1 MPDEPSNKKGAV
13 DKGRK
18 RTREGSSQTDEED
31 ESDEHHKHG
40 CKKCL
45 ETTNS
50 RLSGIEE
57 KLNML
62 LTVLPELETYKKRIT
77 LLEEE
82 NKTLQ
87 TSLENSQ
94 AEIEDLKVIVHD
106 VNLKQG
112 AANTSS
118 ERIKSDLKELHRR
131 HVKLECHSRRG
142 NMKFFGITEREN
154 ETNNDTE
161 LALREFMRTKL
172 KILPVDEENIHFDR
186 VHRITSRRSQSNGRS
201 LQPRP
206 IIVRLT
212 DFQDKFFIKS
222 YIKNLPRG
230 TGFGISDDFPKEV
243 DEVRKVLYPILKAA
257 KRDKKTAYFNVEKLI
272 INGALYRGEET
283 SQFPFY
289 GRLMDN

>member
-31 ESDEHHKHG
+31 ESDQHHKHG

-94 AEIEDLKVIVHD
+94 AEIEDLKAIVHD

-186 VHRITSRRSQSNGRS
+186 VHRITSRRSQSNSRS

-212 DFQDKFFIKS
+212 DFQEKFFIKS
-222 YIKNLPRG
+222 YIKNLLRG
-230 TGFGISDDFPKEV
+230 TGFGVSDDFPKEV

>member
-1 MPDEPSNKKGAV
+1 MPDELSKKKV
-13 DKGRK
+13 STEKGRK

-31 ESDEHHKHG
+31 ASEQHQKQG
-40 CKKCL
+40 CKKCH

-62 LTVLPELETYKKRIT
+62 LAILPELETYKRRIT

-82 NKTLQ
+82 NKALQ
-87 TSLENSQ
+87 TSLESSQ
-94 AEIEDLKVIVHD
+94 EEIENLKAIVDD
-106 VNLKQG
+106 VNCKQG
-112 AANTSS
+112 AADTSS
-118 ERIKSDLKELHRR
+118 ERIESELKELHRR

-142 NMKFFGITEREN
+142 NMKFFGIKERVN

-161 LALREFMRTKL
+161 LALRDFMRTKL
-172 KILPVDEENIHFDR
+172 KILPADEENIHFDR
-186 VHRITSRRSQSNGRS
+186 VHRITSRRSQSNDRN

-206 IIVRLT
+206 IIVKLAH
-212 DFQDKFFIKS
+212 FQDKFFIRS
-222 YIKNLPRG
+222 FIKNLPRG
-230 TGFGISDDFPKEV
+230 TGFGVSDDFPKEV

-257 KRDKKTAYFNVEKLI
+257 KRERKAAYFNVEKLI
-272 INGALYRGEET
+272 IDGTLYRGEET
-283 SQFPFY
+283 SQFSFY

>member
-31 ESDEHHKHG
+31 EFDEHHKHG

-94 AEIEDLKVIVHD
+94 AEIEDLKAIVHD

-230 TGFGISDDFPKEV
+230 TGFGVSDDFPKEV